1 MAPKKKASKTVGE
14 QEAFVCPVCLIL
26 GSLRNMTEKKS
37 AFFQH
42 MQNAR
47 IEFLEAIKALIDE
60 RIEAVKKGT
69 GARKSRLTKI
79 KVED

>member
-1 MAPKKKASKTVGE
+1 MAPKKKPRKTARE
-14 QEAFVCPVCLIL
+14 QEAFVCPVCLLL
-26 GSLRNMTEKKS
+26 GSVRDMTEKKS

-47 IEFLEAIKALIDE
+47 VEFLEAIKALIDE

-69 GARKSRLTKI
+69 GTRKSRLTKI